1 MVYRC
6 STRGRVSVATVPVK
20 IQDPIRFGDD
30 VELDTQ
36 SYKLR
41 RAGRVL
47 KLERIP
53 LEVLLLLIEQRGQI
67 IAREQI
73 VERVWG
79 KGAFLDTDNSINSA
93 IRKIRQVLKDDA
105 EQPRFIQT
113 ITGQGY
119 RFIAPVAEAG
129 PEAGQRPVAMDIDAP
144 RVTAPASLPARL
156 KRPWPIRL
164 ILAGVL
170 LVLLIAA
177 GAGWIRSRSRSPQPP
192 NGRLMLA
199 VLPFQNL
206 TGDPSQDYF
215 SEGLTE
221 EMITQLGNLDPK
233 QLGVIARTSVMHYK
247 NSSTPLEQIGG
258 ELGVQYLL
266 EGGVRRD
273 SDHVRI
279 TAQLIQVKDQTHL
292 WARTYDRELSSL
304 LVVQGEIAQEI
315 ADEIQ
320 LTLGDHRPQTPN
332 AMSSLSPQVY
342 QAYDL
347 YLKGQYFL
355 SKRSL
360 AGFQQAIEYF
370 QRATTKDPNY
380 ARAYAGLAD
389 SYALFTGYSGA
400 SSTKYMPQARAA
412 ALRALQLDDKL
423 PDAHTAL
430 ALIVQNYD
438 WDWQTAEKEFRRAIE
453 LNPNY
458 ATAHHWYAEHL
469 MWRGKFDDALRES
482 ELARQLD
489 PLSLIIATDNG
500 VILYHSRQYDRA
512 IEKWR
517 VVLEMDPD
525 FGRAHLITAAY
536 LEKGMFA
543 EALADIESK
552 SHPVG
557 PPFYWAL
564 LAWVDGRLQREPQS
578 QRALHELERFSR
590 QRQIDPGVL
599 AWAYAGTGN
608 KDQALAWLEKAY
620 DQHSIGLTAL
630 KVDPVYDPLRND
642 PRFHNLL
649 QRVGLAQ

>member
-1 MVYRC
+1 
-6 STRGRVSVATVPVK
+6 VATVPVK
-20 IQDPIRFGDD
+20 IQDPIRFGDG
-30 VELDTQ
+30 VELDAQ

-53 LEVLLLLIEQRGQI
+53 LEILLLLIEQRGQI

-119 RFIAPVAEAG
+119 RFIAPVAEIG
-129 PEAGQRPVAMDIDAP
+129 PEVGPGVGHEVGRQPVPTQVDAP
-144 RVTAPASLPARL
+144 RATAPAALPTRL
-156 KRPWPIRL
+156 QRPWPIRL

-170 LVLLIAA
+170 LVLLIVA

-206 TGDPSQDYF
+206 TGDSSQDYF
-215 SEGLTE
+215 SDGLTE

-292 WARTYDRELSSL
+292 WARKYDRELSSL

-320 LTLGDHRPQTPN
+320 LTLGDHRPQTPS

-355 SKRSL
+355 SKRTI

-370 QRATTKDPNY
+370 QQATTKDPNY

-389 SYALFTGYSGA
+389 SYALLTGYSA
-400 SSTKYMPQARAA
+400 APSTRYMPQARAA
-412 ALRALQLDDKL
+412 ALRALQIDDKL
-423 PDAHTAL
+423 PEAHTAL

-438 WDWQTAEKEFRRAIE
+438 WDWQTAEKEYRRAIE

-469 MWRGKFDDALRES
+469 MWRGQFDAALGES
-482 ELARQLD
+482 ERARQLD
-489 PLSLIIATDNG
+489 PLSLIIAADNG
-500 VILYHSRQYDRA
+500 VILYNSREYDRA

-517 VVLEMDPD
+517 AVLEMDPD

-536 LEKGMFA
+536 AEKGMFA

-552 SHPVG
+552 RHPVG

-578 QRALHELERFSR
+578 QHALQELERFSR
-590 QRQIDPGVL
+590 QQQIDPGIL

-608 KDQALAWLEKAY
+608 KNQAFAWLEKAY

-642 PRFHNLL
+642 PRFQNLL

>member
-1 MVYRC
+1 VGYRC
-6 STRGRVSVATVPVK
+6 STRGRISVATGPVS
-20 IQDPIRFGDD
+20 IQNPIRFGDD
-30 VELDTQ
+30 VELDAQ

-53 LEVLLLLIEQRGQI
+53 LEILLLLIEHRGLI

-79 KGAFLDTDNSINSA
+79 KGAFLDTDNSINGA
-93 IRKIRQVLKDDA
+93 IRKIRQVLKDNA

-119 RFIAPVAEAG
+119 RFIAPVAEVG
-129 PEAGQRPVAMDIDAP
+129 PRLVATDIAVP
-144 RVTAPASLPARL
+144 RATAPATLQTRL
-156 KRPWPIRL
+156 KRPRRIRL
-164 ILAGVL
+164 ILAGGL

-206 TGDPSQDYF
+206 TGDSSQDYF
-215 SEGLTE
+215 SDGLTE
-221 EMITQLGNLDPK
+221 EMISQLGNLDPK

-247 NSSTPLEQIGG
+247 NSSTPLEQIGRD
-258 ELGVQYLL
+258 LGVQYLL

-292 WARTYDRELSSL
+292 WARKYDRELSSL
-304 LVVQGEIAQEI
+304 LIVQGEIAQEI

-355 SKRSL
+355 SKRTIP
-360 AGFQQAIEYF
+360 GFQQAIEYF
-370 QRATTKDPNY
+370 QQATTKDPNY
-380 ARAYAGLAD
+380 ARAYVGLAD
-389 SYALFTGYSGA
+389 SYVLLTGYSAA
-400 SSTKYMPQARAA
+400 SSIKYMPQARAA
-412 ALRALQLDDKL
+412 ALRALQIDDKL

-438 WDWQTAEKEFRRAIE
+438 WDWQTAEKEYRRAIE

-469 MWRGKFDDALRES
+469 MWRGEFDDALRES
-482 ELARQLD
+482 ERARQLD
-489 PLSLIIATDNG
+489 PLSLIIAADNG
-500 VILYHSRQYDRA
+500 AILYNSRQYDRA

-517 VVLEMDPD
+517 AVLEMEPD
-525 FGRAHLITAAY
+525 FPRAHLITAAY
-536 LEKGMFA
+536 VEKGMFA

-552 SHPVG
+552 RRTVG
-557 PPFYWAL
+557 QPFYWAIR
-564 LAWVDGRLQREPQS
+564 AYVYGRLRREPQS
-578 QRALHELERFSR
+578 QHALQELERFSR
-590 QRQIDPGVL
+590 QHRIDPYIL
-599 AWAYAGTGN
+599 AWAYASAGN
-608 KDQALAWLEKAY
+608 KNQTFARLEKAY
-620 DQHSIGLTAL
+620 DQHSNGLTAL
-630 KVDPVYDPLRND
+630 KVDPVYDLLRND
-642 PRFHNLL
+642 PRFQDLL